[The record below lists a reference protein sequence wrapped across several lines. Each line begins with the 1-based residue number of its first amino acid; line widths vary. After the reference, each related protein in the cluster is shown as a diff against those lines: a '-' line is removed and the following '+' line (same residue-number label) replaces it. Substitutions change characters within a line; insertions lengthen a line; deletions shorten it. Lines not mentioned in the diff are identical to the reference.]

1 MINRTRQNETNRK
14 TEIMLMKEVE
24 KVKTWYAY
32 GIGMVKEVT
41 YDKKGKLLSTMV
53 LDSINW

>member
-32 GIGMVKEVT
+32 GIGMVKEGT